1 MNQTRGVTVPVELN
15 VGGASFFTTVDT
27 LRRIPHSYFAAM
39 FAEGR
44 EPCDGV
50 VPFIDRDPTHF
61 RSILNYYR
69 DGHCT
74 LPRDASA
81 LEELATE
88 ANFYALP
95 DLESD
100 ARKAK
105 ERLDQTEEAGAEAA
119 TRREECLLN
128 CAREIRDSFYTKLKY
143 SQCIDPNDVGSGL
156 KQVWLTQSLAQVMAR
171 GLKIEG
177 Y

>member
-1 MNQTRGVTVPVELN
+1 
-15 VGGASFFTTVDT
+15 
-27 LRRIPHSYFAAM
+27 
-39 FAEGR
+39 
-44 EPCDGV
+44 
-50 VPFIDRDPTHF
+50 
-61 RSILNYYR
+61 
-69 DGHCT
+69 
-74 LPRDASA
+74 

-105 ERLDQTEEAGAEAA
+105 ERLDQTEEAGTEAA

>member
-1 MNQTRGVTVPVELN
+1 
-15 VGGASFFTTVDT
+15 
-27 LRRIPHSYFAAM
+27 
-39 FAEGR
+39 
-44 EPCDGV
+44 

-95 DLESD
+95 DLEAA
-100 ARKAK
+100 ARKSK
-105 ERLDQTEEAGAEAA
+105 EQLDSTAEAASEAA
-119 TRREECLLN
+119 TRREESLLN

-143 SQCIDPNDVGSGL
+143 SQCMDPNDVGSGL

-171 GLKIEG
+171 GLKIEEF
-177 Y
+177 